1 MTARLD
7 QVLQKYPDHEEGI
20 RALAARDPSGNL
32 KYLGWSASVVA
43 SGQALAQEVADV
55 VDLFHKF
62 AGQRYAVDGDNWER
76 IHPDIY
82 SYKPKDLAKLRDA
95 LLKFQSAQDA
105 KRKERER
112 LYHIDGDMDVDV
124 VHEDA
129 DLVVRHIKN
138 KAASAHYGLG
148 TKWCIS
154 MLRESYFENYE
165 VNNATFFFFE
175 RKVPKGDDYD
185 KMALM
190 VPRGGEGSEV
200 QKIGTFTAAD
210 EHVNIMKLAKVHG
223 TRVFD
228 IFRAVYEAS
237 EKYPGSAMYMVSTGA
252 ATEEQLRQTLAHV
265 TGTETVGVSAHMV
278 ERTLESICCND
289 AAPWSLLDD
298 VFKRAKSLVSD
309 AWKRALQRNDGEG
322 IFYRRRRRGRPGP
335 LRPSQRDRARLKRM
349 RARSTTELTKKLS
362 AALAIHPNTPVEERE
377 KLVAWLRRRHIDV
390 ATVERAP
397 GYEGHVGVHFNGSP
411 FGTHSKTRHRRRL
424 RYRRVRRGQF
434 TTVKQVLKRADV
446 LKRKAATFR
455 KRVKKL
461 VRKIEEANAKKAARK
476 AKKEAVAAKKRAA
489 RAAKSAKKATAR
501 TKARRS

>member
-7 QVLQKYPDHEEGI
+7 QVLQKHPNHEEAV

-62 AGQRYAVDGDNWER
+62 AGQRYAVDNWER

-129 DLVVRHIKN
+129 DLIVRHIKN

-154 MLRESYFENYE
+154 MLREGHFENYE

-190 VPRGGEGSEV
+190 APRGGEGSEI
-200 QKIGTFTAAD
+200 QRIGTFTSAD
-210 EHVNIMKLAKVHG
+210 EHVDIMKMAKVHG

-228 IFRAVYEAS
+228 IFRQVYERS
-237 EKYPGSAMYMVSTGA
+237 EKYPGSAMYMVASGA
-252 ATEEQLRQTLAHV
+252 ANEEQLRQTLAYV
-265 TGTETVGVSAHMV
+265 TDTESVSSRVVQMM
-278 ERTLESICCND
+278 LESICCND
-289 AAPWSLLDD
+289 AAPWSMLEDI
-298 VFKRAKSLVSD
+298 VKRAKSIATA
-309 AWKRALQRNDGEG
+309 AWKRSLSSHDGPFG
-322 IFYRRRRRGRPGP
+322 YYRRGRRRRPSGP
-335 LRPSQRDRARLKRM
+335 RERARAKKFRDRSM
-349 RARSTTELTKKLS
+349 RQLTTTL
-362 AALAIHPNTPVEERE
+362 AAAIAIHPNTPSDVRE
-377 KLVAWLRRRHIDV
+377 KVVAGLRRKRIKVDAIV
-390 ATVERAP
+390 RSP
-397 GYEGHVGVHFNGSP
+397 GEEGHIGVQFNDPDGP
-411 FGTHSKTRHRRRL
+411 RFKGRTRRHRRSRFGRHGL
-424 RYRRVRRGQF
+424 
-434 TTVKQVLKRADV
+434 TTVKQVLKRVDV
-446 LKRKAATFR
+446 LKRRAANFR
-455 KRVKKL
+455 KKAKTL
-461 VRKIEEANAKKAARK
+461 IRKIEGANAKKAARK
-476 AKKEAVAAKKRAA
+476 AKTEAAKEAKRAA
-489 RAAKSAKKATAR
+489 REAKAARKAATTR
-501 TKARRS
+501 TKARRK